1 MVASSE
7 LQSASFPG
15 RDPDRPRKPCL
26 LIDSDAF
33 FAAALAFAALKALSA
48 IDLTIVGFFSKYS
61 VIASENNLFTT
72 PSTS

>member
-1 MVASSE
+1 
-7 LQSASFPG
+7 
-15 RDPDRPRKPCL
+15 
-26 LIDSDAF
+26 LIDSDAL